1 MEVRK
6 QNFDKAMQLNVKERH
21 KSHIESVSAKLIAYY
36 SDPAKKF
43 RQKEKHLC
51 KYCNYFD
58 TARIGGCAITLVGCA
73 NCGKE
78 MSFAN
83 TCTDV
88 YCDEYAEK
96 LNVCKHCGQ
105 KMD

>member
-43 RQKEKHLC
+43 RQK
-51 KYCNYFD
+51 
-58 TARIGGCAITLVGCA
+58 
-73 NCGKE
+73 
-78 MSFAN
+78 
-83 TCTDV
+83 
-88 YCDEYAEK
+88 
-96 LNVCKHCGQ
+96 
-105 KMD
+105 